1 MRKILSFFLILVIL
15 FLNREVCFAAKES
28 EPTDKLQKT
37 QLEYTGFEAKRDPFG
52 LPAALAKLLEKPY
65 DSLEKQQA
73 VTIPTV
79 EIQGIISSR
88 GMPQAII
95 NNNVMKVGDYI
106 GEFEIK
112 SIGKD
117 SIILFFQG
125 KEYTI
130 NKQKNDP
137 KNKKR

>member
-1 MRKILSFFLILVIL
+1 MRKILSFFLILLIL
-15 FLNREVCFAAKES
+15 CLDIGVGFAAKEK
-28 EPTDKLQKT
+28 EQKDTLQKAS
-37 QLEYTGFEAKRDPFG
+37 LEYTGFEAKRDPFG

-65 DSLEKQQA
+65 ESLEKQKA
-73 VTIPTV
+73 VMIPTV

-95 NNNVMKVGDYI
+95 NNNVLKVGDYI

-130 NKQKNDP
+130 NKQKDYLR
-137 KNKKR
+137 NKKR